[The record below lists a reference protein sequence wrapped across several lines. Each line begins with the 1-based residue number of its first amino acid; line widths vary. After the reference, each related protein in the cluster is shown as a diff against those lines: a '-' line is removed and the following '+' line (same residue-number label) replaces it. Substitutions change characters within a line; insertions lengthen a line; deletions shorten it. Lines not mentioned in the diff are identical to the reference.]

1 MTLTNNHYLVSFDI
15 TSLYTNVPKIETIE
29 ILTNLIYDNNLN
41 IRGMTRNE
49 FKLMLE
55 YAINNT
61 FFFFNNDYYEQ
72 IDGLA
77 MGSPLSATLA
87 KIFLC
92 FHERDWIGNC
102 PLDFKPLYY
111 KRYVD
116 DTFVIFDSKQKAN
129 KFLDYINSR
138 HEKIKFTM
146 ETESNNKSPFLD
158 LLIKRTDNKID
169 IEIYRKPTYTGL
181 GVNFMSKC
189 FTVFKNNTFNTRFH
203 RAYHLS
209 SSYLNFHKEILFLK
223 NFFTQ
228 NGYLETIFYS
238 RLRKFLNKTYS
249 NTPIKFGPPKLMLF
263 AKLPYFNDKTNE
275 HIKSEMN
282 IVKRL

>member
-1 MTLTNNHYLVSFDI
+1 MKS
-15 TSLYTNVPKIETIE
+15 
-29 ILTNLIYDNNLN
+29 
-41 IRGMTRNE
+41 RGDLHTAVRRHN
-49 FKLMLE
+49 
-55 YAINNT
+55 
-61 FFFFNNDYYEQ
+61 
-72 IDGLA
+72 
-77 MGSPLSATLA
+77 
-87 KIFLC
+87 
-92 FHERDWIGNC
+92 
-102 PLDFKPLYY
+102 Y

-116 DTFVIFDSKQKAN
+116 DTFVIFNSKEKAN

-146 ETESNNKSPFLD
+146 ETESNNKLPFLD

-189 FTVFKNNTFNTRFH
+189 FTVFKNNTFNTMFH

-238 RLRKFLNKTYS
+238 RLRKSLNKTYS

-275 HIKSEMN
+275 YIKSEMN
-282 IVKRL
+282 ILMKKFLPQINLKLSLYNHHKIKNFTNHKEKVPFGYDSMVVYKFECPSCQLAYVGSTKETLL